1 MSANLMSL
9 AQSGGKFLKLF
20 GDRKMMKL
28 LPYDAEVEYLE
39 STGTQWIDTGVEPT
53 QELAFNC
60 SFAFEGITPEFGY
73 GNVFGSRYAARKMEY
88 QLTGFD
94 NGSIGIGTRNSN
106 LGFYSGVKH
115 TVSFDGAN
123 TVNINGVSRSITT
136 STCAPTTGSIVL
148 FGIRQ
153 NGSVQQLSKAKI
165 YALKFTINST
175 TLRDFIPVRFTNEDG
190 ASEGAMFDKASG
202 QLFRNSGTGALV
214 IGPDKT
220 I

>member
-1 MSANLMSL
+1 MMLGART
-9 AQSGGKFLKLF
+9 AAWSGKA
-20 GDRKMMKL
+20 

-60 SFAFEGITPEFGY
+60 SFAFEGITLEFGY

-88 QLTGFD
+88 QLTGYE

-153 NGSVQQLSKAKI
+153 NGSVLQLSKAKI

-175 TLRDFIPVRFTNEDG
+175 TLRDFIPVRKGTVGYIYDRV
-190 ASEGAMFDKASG
+190 SG
-202 QLFRNSGTGALV
+202 ELFGNAGTGDFV